1 VEQRPHH
8 LRLAGQLKAV
18 DPRHSYVGD
27 QKVDVMLRKD
37 ANCFETIRGRE
48 DYMVHISQSIDKDL
62 AKLGIVIDNE
72 DIFHAVV
79 LSARTPRLI

>member
-1 VEQRPHH
+1 
-8 LRLAGQLKAV
+8 
-18 DPRHSYVGD
+18 
-27 QKVDVMLRKD
+27 MLRKD
-37 ANCFETIRGRE
+37 ANCFETIRGRK

-79 LSARTPRLI
+79 LRARTPRLI